1 MTTATAP
8 AKIILFGEHAVVYG
22 RPAIAVPITHV
33 QASATVEGG
42 PPGSG
47 CTLIANDVNRTVRLA
62 DAAPNDPLAAIVRV
76 TLKRLNAPEP
86 DVTITIHS
94 TIPIASGMG
103 SGAAVSTAIAR
114 ALAAHLGHSLNN
126 ETASSLVFEVEKLY
140 HGMPS
145 GIDNTVIA
153 HARPLFF
160 VKNKFIET
168 FVLKSPLHIL
178 IADTGIRSSTKV
190 VVGDVRAVWEA
201 DRERYDK
208 LFMSIG
214 QISVMARASLET
226 GEQSA
231 LGALMD
237 GNHWLLRQ
245 VGVSSSELD
254 RLVQA
259 AREAGALGAKLS
271 GAGRGGNMIAL
282 VTEEAQTAVAEAMQ
296 QAGAK
301 SVIPTVVS

>member
-47 CTLIANDVNRTVRLA
+47 CTLIANDVNRTVLLA

-114 ALAAHLGHSLNN
+114 ALAAHLGHSLTN
-126 ETASSLVFEVEKLY
+126 ETVSSLVFEVEKLY

-178 IADTGIRSSTKV
+178 IADTGIRSSTKA

-259 AREAGALGAKLS
+259 ARQAGALGAKLS
-271 GAGRGGNMIAL
+271 GAGRGGNVIAL
-282 VTEEAQTAVAEAMQ
+282 VTEEAQTAVADAMQ

-301 SVIPTVVS
+301 SVIPTVVD